1 MSSQHIRSIQAG
13 LSGVGASPG
22 PIDGIDGPRTRAA
35 AVRWGQ
41 GAPVVA
47 QDLAPETKA
56 MIYQGNARYPVREIV
71 VHCSATP
78 PSWLDGHGIDAQ
90 VAEIRR
96 WHVQD
101 NGWRDIGYHWIIG
114 RSGDMRAGRRET
126 DIGAG
131 VVGHNSGVIHCCLIG
146 GHGSA
151 ETDRPERHF
160 ADRQLI
166 ALRQLIQSITMRT
179 QITTVSGH
187 NQYAAKACPGFH
199 VPTWFKGA

>member
-1 MSSQHIRSIQAG
+1 MSSQHIRSIQTG
-13 LSGVGASPG
+13 LSGMGYSPG

-41 GAPVVA
+41 GAPSVA

-56 MIYQGNARYPVREIV
+56 MIYQGGARYPVREIV
-71 VHCSATP
+71 VHCSATTP
-78 PSWLDGHGIDAQ
+78 GWLDGLGIDAQ

-96 WHVQD
+96 WHVED
-101 NGWRDIGYHWIIG
+101 NGWSDIGYHWIIG
-114 RSGDMRAGRRET
+114 RAGDMRAGRRET
-126 DIGAG
+126 VIGAHVQERNRG
-131 VVGHNSGVIHCCLIG
+131 TIGICLIG

-151 ETDRPERHF
+151 ETDQPQRHF
-160 ADRQLI
+160 TDRQLI
-166 ALRQLIQSITMRT
+166 SLRQLIQSITMRT

-199 VPTWFKGA
+199 VPGWFKGD

>member
-13 LSGVGASPG
+13 LTGVGASPG

-41 GAPVVA
+41 GAPIVA
-47 QDLAPETKA
+47 QDLAPETSA
-56 MIYQGNARYPVREIV
+56 MIYQGSARYPVREIV
-71 VHCSATP
+71 VHCSATL
-78 PSWLDGHGIDAQ
+78 PSWLDGHGLDAQ

-96 WHVQD
+96 WHVED
-101 NGWRDIGYHWIIG
+101 NGWSDIGYHWIIG
-114 RSGDMRAGRRET
+114 RAGDMRAGRRET
-126 DIGAG
+126 VIGAHVQERNRGTIG
-131 VVGHNSGVIHCCLIG
+131 VCLIG

-151 ETDRPERHF
+151 ETDKPERHF
-160 ADRQLI
+160 TDRQLTT
-166 ALRQLIQSITMRT
+166 LRQLIQAISMRT